1 MKLPELE
8 TVLHTLKQVMEQN
21 GLPMAYYDVTLV
33 PATGYETREEMI
45 ALLAHAAYIPAEEIP

>member
-33 PATGYETREEMI
+33 PETGYET
-45 ALLAHAAYIPAEEIP
+45 